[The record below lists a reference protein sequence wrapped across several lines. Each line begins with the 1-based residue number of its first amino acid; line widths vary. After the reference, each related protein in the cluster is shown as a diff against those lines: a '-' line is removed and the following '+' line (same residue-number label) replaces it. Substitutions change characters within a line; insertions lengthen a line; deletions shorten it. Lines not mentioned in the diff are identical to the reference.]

1 MLLKLSSF
9 RKNPETN
16 TLIWSTN
23 NKVEWLATQEPN
35 AAKMVLDK
43 NCVGWR
49 CATKEEPIED
59 RSLTS
64 LKIKVLY

>member
-1 MLLKLSSF
+1 M
-9 RKNPETN
+9 
-16 TLIWSTN
+16 IWSTY
-23 NKVEWLATQEPN
+23 KVEWLATQEPN

-49 CATKEEPIED
+49 CATKEESIED